1 MQSSL
6 DVGLVEIHTN
16 IYVVCEELCESCN
29 IFGAAG
35 VDKLRVLC

>member
-1 MQSSL
+1 MQPGL